1 MLKYLP
7 SVLLAMVFMTLCFGL
22 TAASRGSF
30 GALWSNDTTAMRSHI
45 QDTTTAERESTPR
58 RGGGM
63 HFSDIVEGK
72 AVDSVVFDAR
82 NKLIH
87 SYKSGDV
94 TYQGMNLKA
103 DYMRVDMET
112 KNVFAHGYPD
122 TTNLREDG
130 TPRNTQAEFSDGGS
144 PYSMDTI
151 TYNLETR
158 KAKIKGIATQQGDG
172 WLIGSSVKMH
182 PDETIHIGHGM
193 YTTCDCIDHPHF
205 YIHMTFACVMLI

>member
-7 SVLLAMVFMTLCFGL
+7 SVLLVAVFMFLCLGL

-30 GALWSNDTTAMRSHI
+30 GTLWTNDTTTRLTPI
-45 QDTTTAERESTPR
+45 QDTTKSERENEPR
-58 RGGGM
+58 KSGGM
-63 HFSDIVEGK
+63 HFTDIVEGK

-112 KNVFAHGYPD
+112 KNIFAHGYPD
-122 TTNLREDG
+122 STNLREDG
-130 TPRNTQAEFSDGGS
+130 TPRATQPEFSDGGS

-158 KAKIKGIATQQGDG
+158 KAKIKGIATQQGDDKTSNFQ
-172 WLIGSSVKMH
+172 LIF
-182 PDETIHIGHGM
+182 I
-193 YTTCDCIDHPHF
+193 F
-205 YIHMTFACVMLI
+205 FQ

>member
-1 MLKYLP
+1 M
-7 SVLLAMVFMTLCFGL
+7 SLCFGL
-22 TAASRGSF
+22 TAASRESF
-30 GALWSNDTTAMRSHI
+30 VTLWSSDSTAMISALKDTTQAV
-45 QDTTTAERESTPR
+45 RESAPR
-58 RGGGM
+58 KSGGGM
-63 HFSDIVEGK
+63 RFTDIVKGK
-72 AVDSVVFDAR
+72 AVDSVVFDAQ

-130 TPRNTQAEFSDGGS
+130 TPRATQPEFSDGGS
-144 PYSMDTI
+144 PYTMDTI

-172 WLIGSSVKMH
+172 WLIGGVVAGTVCSAMNDALNQTPAGTADICVKCGAAL
-182 PDETIHIGHGM
+182 PANAKF
-193 YTTCDCIDHPHF
+193 CLDCG
-205 YIHMTFACVMLI
+205 